1 MLLLETALCLAAARL
16 ALAALPFRWVIRGL
30 RLRQGEAP
38 GERDAS
44 TLAQEQRV
52 AWALE
57 RIRRRAPWTGRCLA
71 RALAGSYMLRRRGVA
86 CTLHLGVA
94 KNGNTQIEAHAW
106 LRSGDFVVAGGEDL
120 GRFTLL
126 ATFS

>member
-1 MLLLETALCLAAARL
+1 LLLLEAALWVAAARL
-16 ALAALPFRWVIRGL
+16 ALAALPFRWLMRVL
-30 RLRQGEAP
+30 HLRQGEAP
-38 GERDAS
+38 ADHDAS
-44 TLAQEQRV
+44 TLAQEHRV

-57 RIRRRAPWTGRCLA
+57 RLRRRAPLSGGCLA
-71 RALAGSYMLRRRGVA
+71 RALAGRQMLRRRGVA

-94 KNGNTQIEAHAW
+94 KDGNTQLEAHAG
-106 LRSGDFVVAGGEDL
+106 LRSGDFVVAGGGDL